1 MDKKETMDIKE
12 KLMGLAKNKLVRYAL
27 LPAVIATMLIAGT
40 LYAKSGN
47 NTMGS
52 NKESTKATKERASLE
67 KDDQESAESTSENQQ
82 PADAGSVNQQQE
94 SAGTS
99 STQGSTG
106 SQSSGSQ
113 SSQSTQSQTKQNSS
127 SGSQNTSPSTG
138 QQQKQVI
145 RVTLT
150 IDKGSSKRSYSLEM
164 DKNSTVLQLLQKG
177 SSTYGFSLN
186 YTNNGAYGAFI
197 EEIDGVRN
205 SPTQGLYWLYYL
217 NGKYANVGASTQKI
231 NEGDTVLWKYQSAN

>member
-1 MDKKETMDIKE
+1 MDMKE

-27 LPAVIATMLIAGT
+27 LPVVIAIMLIAGT

-47 NTMGS
+47 RTMDS
-52 NKESTKATKERASLE
+52 NKASTKATKERAALE
-67 KDDQESAESTSENQQ
+67 KDEQESAENTTENEQ
-82 PADAGSVNQQQE
+82 PDGAESVNQQQE
-94 SAGTS
+94 GSETPP
-99 STQGSTG
+99 TQGSEG
-106 SQSSGSQ
+106 NQ
-113 SSQSTQSQTKQNSS
+113 SSQGQSSQNTQSQTKQNSS
-127 SGSQNTSPSTG
+127 SGSQSASPPAS

-145 RVTLT
+145 NVTLS

-177 SSTYGFSLN
+177 SSTYGFSLY

-205 SPTQGLYWLYYL
+205 SPSQGLYWLYYI
-217 NGKYANVGASTQKI
+217 NGKYASVGASVQKI

>member
-12 KLMGLAKNKLVRYAL
+12 ILIGLAKNKWVRYAL
-27 LPAVIATMLIAGT
+27 LPAVVATMLIAGT

-47 NTMGS
+47 NTADS
-52 NKESTKATKERASLE
+52 NKANTKATKERAALE
-67 KDDQESAESTSENQQ
+67 KDEQESAESASEYQQ
-82 PADAGSVNQQQE
+82 PDGAGSVDQQQE
-94 SAGTS
+94 NSGTS
-99 STQGSTG
+99 STRGSAG

-113 SSQSTQSQTKQNSS
+113 SSQSAKSQNNQSGSS
-127 SGSQNTSPSTG
+127 SGQSTSPSSN
-138 QQQKQVI
+138 QPQKQVI
-145 RVTLT
+145 HVTLS
-150 IDKGSSKRSYSLEM
+150 IDKGSGKRNYSLEM

-177 SSTYGFSLN
+177 SSTHGFSLY

-217 NGKYANVGASTQKI
+217 NGKYANVGASVQKI